1 MEYRLD
7 HKGHAAL
14 IAETATGY
22 SGHVTDLAAGASIAA
37 GDTLDEVEN
46 LLREGIDIHI
56 EGLDQAERHAPET
69 ADG

>member
-1 MEYRLD
+1 MEYRLE

-14 IAETATGY
+14 IAETAAGY
-22 SGHVTDLAAGASIAA
+22 SGHATDLAAGACIAA
-37 GDTLDEVEN
+37 GDTLDEVEK

-56 EGLDQAERHAPET
+56 EGLTWAERHALET